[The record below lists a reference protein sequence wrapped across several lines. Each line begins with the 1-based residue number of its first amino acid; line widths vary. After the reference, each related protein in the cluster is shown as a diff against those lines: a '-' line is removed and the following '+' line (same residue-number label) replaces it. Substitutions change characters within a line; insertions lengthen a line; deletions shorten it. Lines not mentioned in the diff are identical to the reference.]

1 MNAFEII
8 AVLWMAVGIITV
20 MIEKIKAIIKK
31 EPLEITC
38 PKEAAAVFFFLFL
51 GPIAWL
57 YVGLLNLYYWRES
70 YLEDKRRNKIK
81 SNYRY
86 PKSK

>member
-1 MNAFEII
+1 MNTFEII
-8 AVLWMAVGIITV
+8 VILWMAVGIITV
-20 MIEKIKAIIKK
+20 MIEKIRSIIKK

-38 PKEAAAVFFFLFL
+38 PKEAAAIFFFLFL

-57 YVGLLNLYYWRES
+57 YVGLLNLYYWRKA
-70 YLEDKRRNKIK
+70 YHNNKRCNKIK